1 MSKSPLTERFL
12 FSILYIFVPAVA
24 YAGAAVTLLGIVC
37 TRPGE
42 RCAFGQ
48 SHSPAV
54 AIAMIAGGILVYAM
68 FVEIVVA
75 WPVISMLRRI
85 GPLNPWALFSL
96 GAVLGVAPYFVQ
108 CLLGGSCSATSP
120 DLMFIGGGAGAM
132 AALTYVVIRKYR
144 ERKAEARRI

>member
-1 MSKSPLTERFL
+1 
-12 FSILYIFVPAVA
+12 
-24 YAGAAVTLLGIVC
+24 
-37 TRPGE
+37 
-42 RCAFGQ
+42 
-48 SHSPAV
+48 
-54 AIAMIAGGILVYAM
+54 MIAGGILVYAM